1 MGLFQRPSGG
11 NIVLICSRSLP
22 GGVLIRVR
30 SFLSFSMDCRVL
42 ITNLLNML
50 QVNQSLVINHV
61 FLIMLIYAKLLINL
75 FIMLIYAKLLIMSFQ
90 IKMNV

>member
-1 MGLFQRPSGG
+1 
-11 NIVLICSRSLP
+11 
-22 GGVLIRVR
+22 
-30 SFLSFSMDCRVL
+30 
-42 ITNLLNML
+42 ML

-90 IKMNV
+90 IKMNVWRITISVDLECARTWQGLTDVYVTVDTSIMRQARNA